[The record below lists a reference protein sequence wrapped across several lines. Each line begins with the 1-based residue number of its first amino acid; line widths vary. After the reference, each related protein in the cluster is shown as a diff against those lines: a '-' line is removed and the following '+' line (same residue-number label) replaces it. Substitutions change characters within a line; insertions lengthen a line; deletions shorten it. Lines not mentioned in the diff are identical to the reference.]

1 MKQNI
6 NKLEP
11 ELTELT
17 ICNLKFVFGKVS
29 QAERAAVLELLL
41 GEKRETRVEETIA
54 RNIIDLLIEE
64 ESEEVLV
71 NFLNKFVKDKPDTVK
86 IVLAK

>member
-41 GEKRETRVEETIA
+41 GEKRETRVEG
-54 RNIIDLLIEE
+54 
-64 ESEEVLV
+64 
-71 NFLNKFVKDKPDTVK
+71 K
-86 IVLAK
+86 LALT